1 LIQLEERIAESLIFL
16 SARAVSISD
25 GRSDARGEFS
35 GKLNTSA
42 GLPLNVVRWTFVER
56 MAHLSSARSELRE
69 MLPTWAVVVLL
80 PTPMITFWHV
90 GAGRDFA
97 YAYLFLG
104 CAILAAER
112 FSGTVCQGGP
122 GGVPLWRA
130 KVTALVLAMAAA
142 VIVFTAFAWAII
154 GRPDALV
161 LLLAA
166 LAVVP
171 ALCCVPFLAVV
182 TGRPYAAVLFA
193 AVLLTTV
200 KLAGCVVAVIVY
212 GWNAQAEGHL
222 TLPWERPNLLVWLCL
237 AGTMAMSAVMY
248 QFGRRAFLTNRMP
261 PGSPSESMQRI
272 GPA

>member
-1 LIQLEERIAESLIFL
+1 MSMVARRTPRDAPDLGRG
-16 SARAVSISD
+16 RAVAGAGGHIL
-25 GRSDARGEFS
+25 ARG
-35 GKLNTSA
+35 
-42 GLPLNVVRWTFVER
+42 P
-56 MAHLSSARSELRE
+56 
-69 MLPTWAVVVLL
+69 
-80 PTPMITFWHV
+80 
-90 GAGRDFA
+90 GRDFA

-112 FSGTVCQGGP
+112 FGRTACPGSP

-130 KVTALVLAMAAA
+130 KVMALGLAMAAA
-142 VIVFTAFAWAII
+142 AGVFTAFAWAMI

-161 LLLAA
+161 PLFAA

-193 AVLLTTV
+193 VLLLAAV
-200 KLAGCVVAVIVY
+200 KLAGCVVAVLVY

-237 AGTMAMSAVMY
+237 AGAMALSAVMY
-248 QFGRRAFLTNRMP
+248 PLGRRAFLARDVP
-261 PGSPSESMQRI
+261 PN
-272 GPA
+272 PAGHDSRRNTSKIWTLAFLP